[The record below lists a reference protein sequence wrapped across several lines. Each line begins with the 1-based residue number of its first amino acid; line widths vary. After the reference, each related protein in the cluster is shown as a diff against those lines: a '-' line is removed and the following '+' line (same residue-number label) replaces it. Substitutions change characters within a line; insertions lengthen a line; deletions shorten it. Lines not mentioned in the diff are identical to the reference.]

1 MARTEL
7 TRCQHDRAGGRCAS
21 DLTDAE
27 WAVIAPLRPAR
38 KTTGRPRTTGIRDVV
53 DAILCIATTG
63 CQWRI
68 LPKDFPPVPTLR
80 GCFCGWRNDGL
91 LEDLNRRL
99 VGIARLS
106 PGRKARPRAGIID
119 RQGVKTSASG
129 GVCGYDA
136 GKRIKASKRHI
147 VTDRVGVPVGLGVHS
162 AASQDRDGAPN
173 VLDAIAKRYPTLRN
187 VFADG
192 GYAGTK
198 LGEAL
203 KQIGRHTLQISK
215 RPEPAEGFEALP
227 RRRVGERTLAWP
239 GRCRRLSKDWVKSI
253 ASAEARVPI
262 AHIRR
267 GTRCLA
273 KV

>member
-1 MARTEL
+1 M
-7 TRCQHDRAGGRCAS
+7 
-21 DLTDAE
+21 
-27 WAVIAPLRPAR
+27 
-38 KTTGRPRTTGIRDVV
+38 
-53 DAILCIATTG
+53 
-63 CQWRI
+63 
-68 LPKDFPPVPTLR
+68 LPNDFPPVPTLR
-80 GCFCGWRNDGL
+80 GCFCAWRDDGL

-106 PGRKARPRAGIID
+106 PGRTARPRAGIIHS
-119 RQGVKTSASG
+119 QSVKTPASG

-173 VLDAIAKRYPTLRN
+173 ALETVAKRYPMLRH

-198 LGEAL
+198 LGEAH
-203 KQIGRHTLQISK
+203 KQIGRWTLQIVK
-215 RPEPAEGFEALP
+215 RPVSAEGFEALP
-227 RRRVGERTLAWP
+227 RRRLGERTLAWR
-239 GRCRRLSKDWVKSI
+239 GRCRRLSKDWKKSI

-262 AHIRR
+262 VHIRR

-273 KV
+273 KI